1 MTLEEKVS
9 QMLNDCQAIPRLGIP
24 AYNFWSEGL
33 HGMAGNGRAT
43 VFPQAIG
50 LAATWDDELPMPKS
64 QLPVWAT
71 RHYWKTRRGMQFCL
85 SRTVI
90 APTSACQRLR
100 LVGFQRTKVQA
111 GESKTLKFVLSSE
124 SMMFVDENG
133 EHRLSQVGFA

>member
-1 MTLEEKVS
+1 
-9 QMLNDCQAIPRLGIP
+9 
-24 AYNFWSEGL
+24 
-33 HGMAGNGRAT
+33 
-43 VFPQAIG
+43 
-50 LAATWDDELPMPKS
+50 
-64 QLPVWAT
+64 
-71 RHYWKTRRGMQFCL
+71 MQFCL

-133 EHRLSQVGFA
+133 EHRLEPGWFRVMVGSCSAGERGQTLGAPAPQVAYFDLISSR